1 MRDIVILGSTGSIG
15 VQALE
20 LVAANPDLFRV
31 VGLSAGSQNLP
42 LLFEQARTFRVP
54 VVGTTASRDAWG
66 SLADGIAVID
76 GALASTEI
84 AAIPCDIVLN
94 GITGSIGLGPTLS
107 ALGAGNKVALANKE
121 SLVAGGPL
129 VMKFGADR
137 IIPVD
142 SEHSALYQ
150 ALLAGKRDQVKKFI
164 ITASGGAFRDR
175 KDLTGVTLEEA
186 LMHPTWSMG
195 PMVTINSATL
205 MNKGLEIIEVDED
218 YRPVFDT
225 VRAGVDQL
233 VQAIQPQAAIRQAG
247 QIVFTTGA
255 WIGKLLDLPVEAERT
270 VLGWF
275 SPVCDFAN
283 FSEKNLPVWIVDS
296 EASGHFYGFPTHGI
310 PGFKLGRLRE
320 TPSPSVDPGKPRVE
334 PNQEDEA
341 DMRQFVSRYFP
352 SANGPILSMVSCF
365 FENTPDRSPIIDGV
379 PGVEGAWVLGG
390 FSGHGFKYAT
400 VTGEIAKD
408 LVTKGSSTQ
417 NLAPF
422 KASRFVI
429 KASS

>member
-150 ALLAGKRDQVKKFI
+150 ALLAGKRDQVKKFV

-205 MNKGLEIIEVDED
+205 MNKGLEIIEAHYLFDMPYSQIDAVIHPQSVIHSMVEYIDGSTIAQLSPPNMKGPIGYALGYPDRLKRATSPVDWTSAHQWNFA
-218 YRPVFDT
+218 PIDT
-225 VRAGVDQL
+225 EKFESITLARHAGQTGSIATATLNAANEVAVQSFIDKRLEFSEIVKVVAQSLSRVDQ
-233 VQAIQPQAAIRQAG
+233 G
-247 QIVFTTGA
+247 
-255 WIGKLLDLPVEAERT
+255 DLR
-270 VLGWF
+270 
-275 SPVCDFAN
+275 DFADV
-283 FSEKNLPVWIVDS
+283 S
-296 EASGHFYGFPTHGI
+296 A
-310 PGFKLGRLRE
+310 
-320 TPSPSVDPGKPRVE
+320 VE
-334 PNQEDEA
+334 QNA
-341 DMRQFVSRYFP
+341 RM
-352 SANGPILSMVSCF
+352 
-365 FENTPDRSPIIDGV
+365 
-379 PGVEGAWVLGG
+379 
-390 FSGHGFKYAT
+390 
-400 VTGEIAKD
+400 IAAEYIEE
-408 LVTKGSSTQ
+408 LVK
-417 NLAPF
+417 
-422 KASRFVI
+422 
-429 KASS
+429 